1 MDAAARPLFPDFR
14 LMSLPRFYVDTPLT
28 IGEPCAL
35 SHEVTR
41 HALRALRLRPGEML
55 TLFNGH
61 GGEYAAQ
68 LIEAR
73 EPSACAQVVRFDP
86 REAELP
92 WPVTV
97 AQGLSSGDR
106 MDWTIEKSVELGA
119 TAIAPLA
126 MSRSVTRLSPD
137 RAASR
142 CKHWQSLAI
151 AASEQCGRNRIA
163 MVEPVMP
170 LTDWLATLPE
180 ASMRLVLAPG
190 GASLTS
196 FRAPPEGRR
205 IVLLAGPEGGM
216 SDDELQAADTAGFR
230 ALSLGPRILRTETAA
245 PVAIAMLT
253 ARWHAE

>member
-1 MDAAARPLFPDFR
+1 
-14 LMSLPRFYVDTPLT
+14 MSLPRFFIDAPLT
-28 IGEPCAL
+28 VGEPCVL

-41 HALRALRLRPGEML
+41 HALRALRLRQGAML
-55 TLFNGH
+55 TLFNGR

-68 LIEAR
+68 LIQAR
-73 EPSACAQVVRFDP
+73 EPEAEVQVVRFDP

-92 WPVTV
+92 WPITV

-126 MSRSVTRLSPD
+126 MSRSVTRLSMD

-142 CKHWQSLAI
+142 CKHWQSLAL

-163 MVEPVMP
+163 TVEPVTP

-180 ASMRLVLAPG
+180 ATLRLVLASG
-190 GASLTS
+190 GASLAS
-196 FRAPPEGRR
+196 FRSPPDGRR
-205 IVLLAGPEGGM
+205 IVLLTGPEGGM
-216 SDDELQAADTAGFR
+216 ADDELQAADAAGFR

-253 ARWHAE
+253 ARWHAQ